1 MIIIAAILYLV
12 LSSVLNVCRGG
23 GFFRKERKN
32 YFKLPKA
39 VTSILQGVCTGILFI
54 FSGLP
59 MVVCAISI
67 AIHAACVLL
76 WASPGWGKYF
86 GVFTGWDRSHEEE
99 VNWIDYIINK
109 QLAKHPESKLWYGI
123 GMTLRGL
130 YYLPCYIALAFI
142 DIRVLYAIPFLFS
155 QGLIYGLVGRIFF
168 PKSDP
173 IIWIEVVMGVVF
185 IALPVVFTVLL
196 RGF

>member
-12 LSSVLNVCRGG
+12 LSGVLNVCRGG

-39 VTSILQGVCTGILFI
+39 VTSILQGACTGILFI

-59 MVVCAISI
+59 IVVCAISI

-130 YYLPCYIALAFI
+130 YYLPVTLRWRLLILEYYM
-142 DIRVLYAIPFLFS
+142 LYHFCF
-155 QGLIYGLVGRIFF
+155 
-168 PKSDP
+168 
-173 IIWIEVVMGVVF
+173 
-185 IALPVVFTVLL
+185 L
-196 RGF
+196 RG